1 MFNFFKKEKNESND
15 EEPVTKIKREDVRC
29 ICSLNKNLGMH
40 CTMDFKDEYLK
51 IIYETGEM
59 EIYYKDIERCGKI
72 VNSKYG
78 IKEAMDKNILSQ
90 SVLQSKGFLAGNFYT
105 LTNHAKEFLYIKFKD
120 EKESIQTF
128 LAAYDSGVEKA
139 IKFIEKK
146 RNK

>member
-1 MFNFFKKEKNESND
+1 MFDFLKKGKNENT
-15 EEPVTKIKREDVRC
+15 EAEPSSKIKREDVRC

-40 CTMDFKDEYLK
+40 CTMDFTEEYLK

-72 VNSKYG
+72 INSKYG

-105 LTNHAKEFLYIKFKD
+105 LTNHAKEFLYIKFRD
-120 EKESIQTF
+120 ENGSVQTF
-128 LAAYDSGVEKA
+128 LAEYNTGVEKA
-139 IKFIEKK
+139 IKLINKK
-146 RNK
+146 KNK